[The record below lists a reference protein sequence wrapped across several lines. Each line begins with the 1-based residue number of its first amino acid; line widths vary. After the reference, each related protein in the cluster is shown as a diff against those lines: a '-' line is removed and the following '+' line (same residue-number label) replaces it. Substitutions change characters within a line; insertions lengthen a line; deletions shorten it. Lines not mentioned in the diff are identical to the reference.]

1 MSQQPK
7 PTHVFAEVC
16 GLTHLLPRLRDYLF
30 VSGWRFPWLNG
41 EVWLGLLG
49 LALIAFGLYL
59 QAPDKKPECCAGTVV
74 LCPKESQ
81 ACAAPGSDGKSAA
94 TAPSHSS
101 ATSNNDTAPSPH
113 GQVWKGISWLLIVW
127 GGWLLLWRL
136 LRGFVWSRLYK
147 RGRAALINLETLKNK
162 PLPSQEA
169 FLEAMVSRLSGFDLA
184 QPGPLWAIQG
194 SWGSGKSFLMAQL
207 QQRLESKEDVAVVY
221 IHIWR
226 EQTEH
231 DLHLAVVEA
240 ILSHPKVLCRCFSA
254 YPNTL
259 ILRKLVHAFTRLM
272 PFGMRLSNGS
282 MEALIDPHKAL
293 PMIAQGDLEQV
304 VACARHKGLR
314 IVTILDE
321 VDRATVPVAQGAIV
335 LTRRALALPGLA
347 VVLPYVAEQLKNK
360 VFNPLHDFAPELHQT
375 FMANLEHHYP
385 LPPESRQE
393 CEALVM
399 RIYFAESQTSNAA
412 DGESTDKNKA
422 GCKVTP
428 PGFTHWA
435 IRRAL
440 HEEAL
445 LRHYWTNLGDE
456 ERNRVIE
463 QSQEKYL
470 SLRVNIPKLTAEDI
484 PKVIRFPTVYPSLPK
499 ALREK
504 VPQEKEER
512 WEGALGQAVQ
522 AAPSSVLTAGNMPPP
537 AIRHLEGRLAEIFAQ
552 LAYCP
557 VLDEPGIEELLI
569 LWSTTLAWRKAQHL
583 G

>member
-1 MSQQPK
+1 MSEQPK
-7 PTHVFAEVC
+7 PAHVCAEVEVC
-16 GLTHLLPRLRDYLF
+16 GLAHLLPRLRGYVF
-30 VSGWRFPWLNG
+30 VSGWRFPWLSG
-41 EVWLGLLG
+41 EVWLGMLG
-49 LALIAFGLYL
+49 FALIAFGLYL

-74 LCPKESQ
+74 LCPKETQ
-81 ACAAPGSDGKSAA
+81 ACAAPGSNGKSAA
-94 TAPSHSS
+94 TSPSQSS
-101 ATSNNDTAPSPH
+101 VTSNNDTAPSPR

-147 RGRAALINLETLKNK
+147 RGRAALINLEIQGNE

-169 FLEAMVSRLSGFDLA
+169 FLEAMVSRLSGFDLV

-194 SWGSGKSFLMAQL
+194 SWGSGKSFLMALL
-207 QQRLESKEDVAVVY
+207 QQRLESRENVAVVY

-240 ILSHPKVLCRCFSA
+240 ILSHPKILCRCFSA

-259 ILRKLVHAFTRLM
+259 ILRKLGYAFTRLM
-272 PFGMRLSNGS
+272 PFGMRLNNGS
-282 MEALIDPHKAL
+282 LEALIDPHKAL

-321 VDRATVPVAQGAIV
+321 VDRATVPVAQAAIV

-360 VFNPLHDFAPELHQT
+360 VFNPLHDFAPDLHQT

-385 LPPESRQE
+385 LPPESRE
-393 CEALVM
+393 KHEGLSM
-399 RIYFAESQTSNAA
+399 RMYFEGSQTNLTA
-412 DGESTDKNKA
+412 DGVVEDKTKA
-422 GCKVTP
+422 ERKAA
-428 PGFTHWA
+428 FSWLTHWA

-445 LRHYWTNLGDE
+445 LRHYWTKLGVE

-463 QSQEKYL
+463 QSEEKYL
-470 SLRVNIPKLTAEDI
+470 SLRVNIPRLTAKDI
-484 PKVIRFPTVYPSLPK
+484 PRAIRFPTVYHSLPGK
-499 ALREK
+499 LREHELDAK
-504 VPQEKEER
+504 R
-512 WEGALGQAVQ
+512 WDAIGRAVKD
-522 AAPSSVLTAGNMPPP
+522 APSSVLTAGEMPPP
-537 AIRHLEGRLAEIFAQ
+537 AIRHFEGRLAEIFAQ
-552 LAYCP
+552 LAHFSEP
-557 VLDEPGIEELLI
+557 NEPGIKAELLI